1 MSQFLLAVKA
11 RLEISIISL
20 RKQEILVSKR
30 LVPSCL
36 LTVGRKGKESE
47 RKGKK
52 VRERE
57 KEIENKGNK
66 KKWKR
71 AGGEEG
77 GNKERKKRRKGY
89 ILESRD

>member
-47 RKGKK
+47 GK
-52 VRERE
+52 RE
-57 KEIENKGNK
+57 KIKATNKHGK
-66 KKWKR
+66 
-71 AGGEEG
+71 GQEERREG
-77 GNKERKKRRKGY
+77 IKKERKKKGVHT
-89 ILESRD
+89 